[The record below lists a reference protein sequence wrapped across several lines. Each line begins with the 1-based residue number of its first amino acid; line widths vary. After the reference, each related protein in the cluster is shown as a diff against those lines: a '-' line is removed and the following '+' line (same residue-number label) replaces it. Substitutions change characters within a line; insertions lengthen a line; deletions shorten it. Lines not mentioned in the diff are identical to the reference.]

1 MKKSSFDLST
11 HFQYIIEN
19 IASIL
24 DISKD
29 ELAVFLSSQNIIFS
43 VKKDS
48 MGTFFDVPTES
59 GTLSFILTAEK
70 CYELLI
76 YPCSLPV
83 IDTIIK
89 MCDKYFDRTIEN
101 RWVTN
106 NNEVE
111 IDKVGIN
118 ALCFFFRF
126 RAVV

>member
-1 MKKSSFDLST
+1 
-11 HFQYIIEN
+11 
-19 IASIL
+19 
-24 DISKD
+24 
-29 ELAVFLSSQNIIFS
+29 
-43 VKKDS
+43 
-48 MGTFFDVPTES
+48 MGTVFDIPTES
-59 GTLSFILTAEK
+59 GTLSFILTTEK

-76 YPCSLPV
+76 YPCSLSV
-83 IDTIIK
+83 IDAIIK